1 MGRKSLQK
9 ARKGPNSKTE
19 NWAKTL
25 LPLLQTLKLD
35 SLSMNTLSKLMGVS
49 KSTIYEYFST
59 KEEVMDYVVAHKI
72 AELNQ
77 LKEGLGLRLLSE
89 WDNPS
94 LMVDFLTV
102 LPQGIS
108 AHFLQELKM
117 HFPSS
122 WQQVWKF
129 LEELLSEL
137 RVYYEWGIS
146 SGKFSPVSVDLL
158 IELDRYFIS
167 QLITDVEFHAQ
178 AGISLEQIVADFIQL
193 RFEGLLG
200 GK

>member
-1 MGRKSLQK
+1 
-9 ARKGPNSKTE
+9 
-19 NWAKTL
+19 
-25 LPLLQTLKLD
+25 
-35 SLSMNTLSKLMGVS
+35 
-49 KSTIYEYFST
+49 
-59 KEEVMDYVVAHKI
+59 
-72 AELNQ
+72 
-77 LKEGLGLRLLSE
+77 
-89 WDNPS
+89 
-94 LMVDFLTV
+94 MVDFLTA

-193 RFEGLLG
+193 RFEGLLR